1 MDIQRLSGV
10 VEELAVLLPG
20 ARLERVYQ
28 GAERALYFL
37 FHQSREDR
45 VLFLSLDRSMPWFH
59 LASSKPLAATSSH
72 PFILYLRKHL
82 VGCRIVSVQLL
93 NQDRIVEIRLAKPEA
108 EYRLVFELIGAVAN
122 LILLDASSKILSI
135 FYPSSLSESS
145 MRTLMPGLT
154 YVLPEK
160 NNIGGSVVTGCEP
173 AVQGLFANTE
183 AELFYNNLHE
193 QREVASSRTEL
204 SSPLRKA
211 LSKIERRITAL
222 SGDLKSAD
230 QTEKYRQAGDLI
242 LANLDRLKTGM
253 EQVELV
259 GYDGIS
265 VPVQLDQ
272 KISPARNA
280 DRYFRKY
287 KKAKAGHT
295 IIKQRL
301 QQAEEEATYLK
312 SLQADLEQA
321 QDQQD
326 FAEIHAALV
335 TKGYL
340 KSTEKEKAAV
350 LPATPGYRKIMFHDW
365 EILVGKGAKGNDYIT
380 TKLARPDDLWLHAEG
395 MPGSHVLVRNP
406 KNIEIPLDVL
416 VKAASLAAF
425 YSKAKTAG
433 KVSVTYTR
441 AGLVKKP
448 RGAKPGL
455 VTLTERKSIVVRPE
469 EG

>member
-1 MDIQRLSGV
+1 MNFGLLSSV
-10 VEELAVLLPG
+10 VAELSSVIIG

-28 GAERALYFL
+28 GADGGAYCVLHRERKDHILLLSANRALP
-37 FHQSREDR
+37 RI
-45 VLFLSLDRSMPWFH
+45 H
-59 LASSKPLAATSSH
+59 LVSSKPSAATSSH

-82 VGCRIVSVQLL
+82 AGCRIVSIQLL
-93 NQDRIVEIRLAKPEA
+93 NQDRIVEIRFAKPEA

-122 LILLDASSKILSI
+122 LILLDASSKILTVY
-135 FYPSSLSESS
+135 YPHALSENAV
-145 MRTLMPGLT
+145 RTLMPGLA
-154 YVLPEK
+154 YVLPDKK
-160 NNIGGSVVTGCEP
+160 NTGVSAATIRES
-173 AVQGLFANTE
+173 ALRGLSANKE
-183 AELFYNNLHE
+183 AEQFYNNLHE
-193 QREVASSRTEL
+193 QRAMASSRTEL

-211 LSKIERRITAL
+211 LTKVERRITAL
-222 SGDLKSAD
+222 SGDLQSAE
-230 QTEKYRQAGDLI
+230 QTEMFRLAGDLI

-265 VPVQLDQ
+265 VPVRLDP
-272 KISPARNA
+272 KLSPARNA

-312 SLQADLEQA
+312 TLQADLEQA
-321 QDQQD
+321 HDQQD

-335 TKGYL
+335 AKGYL
-340 KSTEKEKAAV
+340 KRKGREKPPV
-350 LPATPGYRKIMFHDW
+350 LPATPGYRKILFHEW

-395 MPGSHVLVRNP
+395 MPGSHVLVKNP
-406 KNIEIPLDVL
+406 KNVEIPSDVL
-416 VKAASLAAF
+416 VKAASLAAY

-433 KVSVTYTR
+433 KVPVTYTR

-455 VTLTERKSIVVRPE
+455 VTLTERKTIVVRPE
-469 EG
+469 E